1 MTVTRYLGGTRRK
14 LADWAGIQKQDP
26 RTKVGKTLDFHSS
39 NTSLPRLPS
48 RNAMPA
54 TGESKLWVVYNCFLR
69 KHVQQRPTDKTSFWM
84 QFEKRGRGLL
94 QEAEWDWGR
103 VSYWLKARRGIFF
116 PPRFQPTN
124 DSHSLRKAYRSNPRP
139 IFFKLHTCSCYS
151 MYTCKMTYVPSLSL
165 LPYTKVTLLTSS
177 TSARLLR
184 PLTNVIY
191 LSSPFFNCIQKA
203 MTFACLSWNVGL
215 KNPDLYYYA
224 EVG

>member
-1 MTVTRYLGGTRRK
+1 MRLKRQRQLSSTKVRQPMTVTRYLGGTRRK

-103 VSYWLKARRGIFF
+103 VSYWLKARRGNFF
-116 PPRFQPTN
+116 PSALSAN
-124 DSHSLRKAYRSNPRP
+124 KW
-139 IFFKLHTCSCYS
+139 
-151 MYTCKMTYVPSLSL
+151 LSL
-165 LPYTKVTLLTSS
+165 TPEKLDAVTHVL
-177 TSARLLR
+177 
-184 PLTNVIY
+184 
-191 LSSPFFNCIQKA
+191 FFQTA
-203 MTFACLSWNVGL
+203 YMFV
-215 KNPDLYYYA
+215 
-224 EVG
+224 